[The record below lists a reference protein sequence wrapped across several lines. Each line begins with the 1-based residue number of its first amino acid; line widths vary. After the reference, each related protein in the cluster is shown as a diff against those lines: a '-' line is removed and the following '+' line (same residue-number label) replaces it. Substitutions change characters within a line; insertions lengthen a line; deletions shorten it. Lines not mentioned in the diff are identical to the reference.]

1 MHASQFINALSKD
14 YYGREYLAID
24 EFLSRTVEI
33 LKDEKT
39 DETVRMIVLSTL
51 QQLSVRPIGQK
62 NMIEGD
68 VIKWIV
74 HKLNTER

>member
-1 MHASQFINALSKD
+1 
-14 YYGREYLAID
+14 
-24 EFLSRTVEI
+24 
-33 LKDEKT
+33 
-39 DETVRMIVLSTL
+39 MIVLSTL

-74 HKLNTER
+74 QKLNTERESMSAYVMQHTTALLVNLLLRK